1 MLQGLLGTE
10 WHLTGRKL
18 WICLIASNKYK
29 DFFKDIFDYFNISGY
44 TDALCKKKSKLLFFF
59 FYKLIVMESIYG
71 IDIWIAIIH
80 EFVMYSFCIFVENVD
95 SFYFILIY
103 KGMW

>member
-18 WICLIASNKYK
+18 WIRLIASNESK
-29 DFFKDIFDYFNISGY
+29 DFFKDIFDYFNFSAY
-44 TDALCKKKSKLLFFF
+44 TDALCKKNHSYFFSN
-59 FYKLIVMESIYG
+59 KLIVMESIYR

-80 EFVMYSFCIFVENVD
+80 EFVMNSVCIFVENVD
-95 SFYFILIY
+95 IILFYFDL
-103 KGMW
+103 